1 MRCCVGM
8 LFTSRSFPGCFVDTV
23 STHASSVLCLTA
35 AGDTGPRNMAV
46 VDIVRDRE
54 RGMVRYNQARR
65 QYGLR
70 PLAEFEDINGRD
82 NSPEAKKARCH

>member
-1 MRCCVGM
+1 M
-8 LFTSRSFPGCFVDTV
+8 
-23 STHASSVLCLTA
+23 
-35 AGDTGPRNMAV
+35 AGETGPRNMAV

-70 PLAEFEDINGRD
+70 PLADFEDINGRD
-82 NSPEAKKARCH
+82 NSPEGRKARCQTFATFFFYTLIDDISRRTSLATDR

>member
-1 MRCCVGM
+1 M
-8 LFTSRSFPGCFVDTV
+8 LYTSRPFTGCLIDIV
-23 STHASSVLCLTA
+23 STFASFVLCLTA
-35 AGDTGPRNMAV
+35 AGETGPRNMAV

-70 PLAEFEDINGRD
+70 PLADFEDINGRD